1 MNKLKGFALILGC
14 AVSLMFTACGKT
26 ENKEKVSEDFNNLQ
40 NGYNNEGEK
49 TSIPESVSLKL
60 NSLPD
65 KTIVANVD
73 ATGYQNARIYSAEEI
88 VFDDDYIKSFADKLF
103 SGSYEVKKPIEICS
117 YDELSQEWD
126 YLMQLNA
133 DAHEDNMFCSPEYRT
148 IIDEALVD
156 FNDENVST
164 LDDGTI
170 IKQVYDKENGCYFD
184 KARLKGTMDDMEYIL
199 NYASLVKNDDGT
211 RSEIYGEVPV
221 LSISR
226 LSPGYRFIS
235 VYSPDFTALD
245 TIYGENVCSEEDARA
260 QAEQLL
266 RVLGLSEY
274 IENAYSERYCI
285 DYNDEK
291 ELYDGYRFLF
301 VKSIDGIPCCFSDNY
316 EIGASD
322 GQVSSAE
329 EYILIDVDHLGIVSA
344 DFYIRYNT
352 LDVLSEKP
360 STISFDKVIE
370 IAENSNLIF
379 MYSENDTLNMTIQF
393 TYAPLKQDG
402 RYVYMPVWKL
412 LEPVEVYMG
421 AHYTENTISSYPNRA
436 MLGINMIDGTTFQY
450 PFTSYSFQ
458 FGYLSLVW

>member
-1 MNKLKGFALILGC
+1 MSISKRYAIALGC
-14 AVSLMFTACGKT
+14 TLSLLCTACGQTRNKDDVSGDFAIVHDT
-26 ENKEKVSEDFNNLQ
+26 EANNTEV
-40 NGYNNEGEK
+40 Y
-49 TSIPESVSLKL
+49 TIPDTVNLELSL
-60 NSLPD
+60 LPD
-65 KTIVANVD
+65 KTIVANVE
-73 ATGYQNARIYSAEEI
+73 ATGYQNAKIYSAEEI
-88 VFDDDYIKSFADKLF
+88 IFDDDYIKSFADKLF

-148 IIDEALVD
+148 IIDQALVD
-156 FNDENVST
+156 FNDDNVST

-184 KARLKGTMDDMEYIL
+184 KARMKGTMDDMEYIL
-199 NYASLVKNDDGT
+199 NYANLVKNDDGT

-226 LSPGYRFIS
+226 LSPGYRFIT

-245 TIYGENVCSEEDARA
+245 TIYGENVCSEADARA

-322 GQVSSAE
+322 GLVSSAE
-329 EYILIDVDHLGIVSA
+329 EYILIDVDHL
-344 DFYIRYNT
+344 
-352 LDVLSEKP
+352 
-360 STISFDKVIE
+360 
-370 IAENSNLIF
+370 
-379 MYSENDTLNMTIQF
+379 
-393 TYAPLKQDG
+393 
-402 RYVYMPVWKL
+402 
-412 LEPVEVYMG
+412 
-421 AHYTENTISSYPNRA
+421 
-436 MLGINMIDGTTFQY
+436 
-450 PFTSYSFQ
+450 
-458 FGYLSLVW
+458 